1 LLVLSLSFVETI
13 VNLLSRLT
21 VAAGCH
27 QLGRFRVR
35 LDDRRGLRP
44 WIRPSP
50 IGVRGG
56 RANDRDPENH
66 GEREQAAATTRWDL
80 LVGLL
85 APVLAIIGSVVVAA
99 SGFRILIVAI
109 VIRRRVVGLRLLAVA
124 IMAAVVGFGPAA
136 KTGVFLIPLVAG
148 PIATAR
154 IVTIALAQTRG
165 RRFGEIRRLPRIGIL
180 IAAVSIG
187 PGARILMK
195 LVRRRVSP
203 ARRQFLAVTWIALAP
218 RRTIAGSRRNRVVL
232 SD

>member
-1 LLVLSLSFVETI
+1 MLIRSLPFVETI
-13 VNLLSRLT
+13 VNLLSWLT

-56 RANDRDPENH
+56 RANDGDPENH
-66 GEREQAAATTRWDL
+66 GEREQAAAATRWDL
-80 LVGLL
+80 LVELL

-109 VIRRRVVGLRLLAVA
+109 VVRRRVVGLRLLA

-136 KTGVFLIPLVAG
+136 KTGVSLIPVVTG
-148 PIATAR
+148 PIANAR
-154 IVTIALAQTRG
+154 IVTLALVQTRG
-165 RRFGEIRRLPRIGIL
+165 RRFGQILRLPRIGIL
-180 IAAVSIG
+180 IAAMSIG
-187 PGARILMK
+187 AGARILVK
-195 LVRRRVSP
+195 LVRRGGSP
-203 ARRQFLAVTWIALAP
+203 AGRQFLTVIGIALAP
-218 RRTIAGSRRNRVVL
+218 RGTIAATRRNGVVL